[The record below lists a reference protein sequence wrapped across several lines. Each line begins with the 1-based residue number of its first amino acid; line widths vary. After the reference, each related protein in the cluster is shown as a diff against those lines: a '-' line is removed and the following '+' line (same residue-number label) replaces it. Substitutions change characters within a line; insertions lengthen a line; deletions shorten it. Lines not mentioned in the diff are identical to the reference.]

1 MHCLAKI
8 SASIDFQFNLT
19 VWWKEGTRISRRWY
33 MYHSGVVWV
42 FFSKQYLFTP
52 LQGKDQIQRSRVFVT
67 CITSLDTVLPIRDL
81 QKGK

>member
-1 MHCLAKI
+1 
-8 SASIDFQFNLT
+8 
-19 VWWKEGTRISRRWY
+19 